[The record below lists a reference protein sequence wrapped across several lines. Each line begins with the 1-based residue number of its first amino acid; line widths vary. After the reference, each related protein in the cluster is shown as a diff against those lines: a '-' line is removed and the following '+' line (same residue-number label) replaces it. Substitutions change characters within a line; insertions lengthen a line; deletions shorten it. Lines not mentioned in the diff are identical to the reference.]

1 MEFIF
6 IVSDH
11 VLFHAFQLLLSN
23 EDLKNQMRNVDQ
35 VNGHQ
40 CAKYGYENI
49 SDFEDDD
56 LIVDEMGHA

>member
-11 VLFHAFQLLLSN
+11 VLFHAFQFLLSN
-23 EDLKNQMRNVDQ
+23 EDLINQMRNVDK

-40 CAKYGYENI
+40 YAKYGNENI
-49 SDFEDDD
+49 SEFEDDD